1 MKDRPIYAPLSELE
15 RVLAQEALQKALE
28 SVASQRLYRW
38 ENHDSGISGFV
49 TPLRTFKIQ
58 TGHYC
63 RQFMEAVAKQDLKP
77 ELENYVSWI
86 KNRVPDVEEAADAL
100 RAYNE
105 LLNHEL
111 ARLYRD
117 WFKKTPPD
125 PSKILARPPL

>member
-38 ENHDSGISGFV
+38 ENHDSGISGFI

-63 RQFMEAVAKQDLKP
+63 RQFMEAVAKDGKIASSVHTACRTDQGR
-77 ELENYVSWI
+77 WI
-86 KNRVPDVEEAADAL
+86 VVKR
-100 RAYNE
+100 
-105 LLNHEL
+105 
-111 ARLYRD
+111 
-117 WFKKTPPD
+117 
-125 PSKILARPPL
+125 